1 MQFFDFST
9 ERYAQIIATLIVI
22 LVFILIKRFADT
34 IVKKFGIKSN
44 FSEVRTQLVKKYI
57 DILLVALL
65 FVVLV
70 SIWGVKPDQIFLFIS
85 SVLTVIGVAFFA
97 QWSILSN
104 VTAGIIVFF
113 SFPFKIGDK
122 IRILDNEFP
131 IEAEIKDIS
140 SFYTL
145 LRTTNGE
152 KISFPNNL
160 LLQKAIVI
168 I

>member
-65 FVVLV
+65 FVV
-70 SIWGVKPDQIFLFIS
+70 
-85 SVLTVIGVAFFA
+85 
-97 QWSILSN
+97 
-104 VTAGIIVFF
+104 
-113 SFPFKIGDK
+113 
-122 IRILDNEFP
+122 
-131 IEAEIKDIS
+131 
-140 SFYTL
+140 
-145 LRTTNGE
+145 
-152 KISFPNNL
+152 
-160 LLQKAIVI
+160 
-168 I
+168 

>member
-22 LVFILIKRFADT
+22 LVFILIKRFSDT

-152 KISFPNNL
+152 KISLPNNL

>member
-70 SIWGVKPDQIFLFIS
+70 SIWGVKPDQRFLFIS
-85 SVLTVIGVAFFA
+85 
-97 QWSILSN
+97 
-104 VTAGIIVFF
+104 
-113 SFPFKIGDK
+113 
-122 IRILDNEFP
+122 
-131 IEAEIKDIS
+131 
-140 SFYTL
+140 
-145 LRTTNGE
+145 
-152 KISFPNNL
+152 
-160 LLQKAIVI
+160 
-168 I
+168 

>member
-104 VTAGIIVFF
+104 VPA
-113 SFPFKIGDK
+113 
-122 IRILDNEFP
+122 
-131 IEAEIKDIS
+131 
-140 SFYTL
+140 
-145 LRTTNGE
+145 
-152 KISFPNNL
+152 
-160 LLQKAIVI
+160 
-168 I
+168 